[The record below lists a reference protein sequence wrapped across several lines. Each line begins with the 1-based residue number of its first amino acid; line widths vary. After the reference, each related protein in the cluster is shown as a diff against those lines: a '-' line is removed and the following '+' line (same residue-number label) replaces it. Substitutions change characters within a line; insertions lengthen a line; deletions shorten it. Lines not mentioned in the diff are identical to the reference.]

1 MVVVVFDCD
10 KHDENVVVGA
20 AVVSPKILFAAILRS
35 TGAIIDDDDDDV
47 IVVEFLLLL
56 LLLLLLIDMI
66 PERFPE
72 IAAADFNND
81 NDDIAELLRCL
92 FELII
97 DENDVGIVDDV
108 SVVVTVSS
116 IIVVDC

>member
-1 MVVVVFDCD
+1 MVVVFDCD

-47 IVVEFLLLL
+47 IVVEL

>member
-1 MVVVVFDCD
+1 MFGVC
-10 KHDENVVVGA
+10 
-20 AVVSPKILFAAILRS
+20 VSGIYKS
-35 TGAIIDDDDDDV
+35 TN
-47 IVVEFLLLL
+47 
-56 LLLLLLIDMI
+56 MI

-108 SVVVTVSS
+108 SVVVTVCHPHVKSLQQNILNIQNKIRSS
-116 IIVVDC
+116 SSVLLGEKKYFY

>member
-47 IVVEFLLLL
+47 IVVELLLF
-56 LLLLLLIDMI
+56 LLLLLIDMI